1 MTQDVSMRL
10 EEETARLKKEVASL
24 KIQVHLRELEREA
37 WRACA
42 TQLRYLLD
50 PAWGTLGDR
59 AEAIAKYEQL
69 SRPDSDYVW
78 PE

>member
-1 MTQDVSMRL
+1 MRL
-10 EEETARLKKEVASL
+10 EEETAHLKKEVASL

-37 WRACA
+37 WHECA
-42 TQLRYLLD
+42 KQLAEDLRLYND
-50 PAWGTLGDR
+50 GTPHV
-59 AEAIAKYEQL
+59 EATLAKYAQL